1 VTTAE
6 RNQVLG
12 QSGDVYERYYT
23 PTNTGHDF
31 QAICFGTPS
40 EEELIQ
46 SVASMGLSRDKRAPK
61 ELTDA
66 QRKHVQED
74 PSLVALRN
82 ERAAYKQQL
91 KAQGNSLLSITEKEL
106 LRKKYEQ
113 TGHKI
118 VNVRQRILR
127 LRLKEVIREFH
138 DSIDTI
144 EIAKQLNGKEA
155 REAIMLPAIE
165 FEFPERGIIAAL
177 LFKPASTEQIRIKFV
192 YAMARLFKLRETRSS
207 KATKRTATKTISRTC
222 GSSTSARPTEIA
234 PSPKKRKTSLDGK
247 LLEQGRELSGY
258 EDMMDVQLR
267 YLYPIV
273 PGYQVCGF
281 CYGNKQLSHEGRT
294 KRWPRKDVLRKHVNT
309 HFRDDECR
317 RCPFPSCHV
326 FLGGEE
332 HYWRHSLEVHNVAH

>member
-61 ELTDA
+61 ELNDA
-66 QRKHVQED
+66 QRKQVQED
-74 PSLVALRN
+74 PSLVNLRN
-82 ERAAYKQQL
+82 ERAAYMKQL
-91 KAQGNSLLSITEKEL
+91 KSQSDSSLSAVEKEL
-106 LRKKYEQ
+106 LRKKYDQ

-118 VNVRQRILR
+118 VNVRQRLLR

-138 DSIDTI
+138 DSIDAL

-165 FEFPERGIIAAL
+165 FEFPERGIIAAM
-177 LFKPASTEQIRIKFV
+177 LFKPISTEQIRIKFV

-207 KATKRTATKTISRTC
+207 KATKRKATKSIIRT
-222 GSSTSARPTEIA
+222 GVSSASARPTEIA
-234 PSPKKRKTSLDGK
+234 PSPKKRKISLDDK
-247 LLEQGRELSGY
+247 LLEQGRDLSGY
-258 EDMMDVQLR
+258 EDMTDVHPQ
-267 YLYPIV
+267 YFYPGV
-273 PGYQVCGF
+273 PGHPVCGF

-294 KRWPRKDVLRKHVNT
+294 KSWPRKDVLRKHVNT
-309 HFRDDECR
+309 HFRDDKCR
-317 RCPFPSCHV
+317 RCPFPSCPV